1 MTLRK
6 DALKKMFVLFFT
18 GISLIMCFGGTA
30 AAGFEAKKEGEV
42 KEKKIVAKVN
52 GQPIYDDALT
62 SEVEHALGK
71 FRKFGMQKEKDPSGL
86 IKDLQKQALE
96 MMISQEVLY
105 QASQKLTIPKPKLN
119 EKIQEK
125 LDAMKKKYDSNEEF
139 EKSLKARNL
148 TEKELKESIKKSV
161 YLDEYLKGKGISDPE
176 VPEKEIRKYY
186 EDNKSSFQRE
196 EHIKASHILIKVDE
210 NAAPEKKEE
219 ARKKAEKIL
228 QEIKDGKDFEATAK
242 KYSDCNS
249 ASGGGDLGY
258 IKRGYMPEEFDK
270 VAFELE
276 KNKVGGLVKTKYG
289 YHIIKVFEK
298 KPKGVAPYED
308 VKDFI
313 AKFLK
318 DGLSKQKLAALVG
331 ELREKAK
338 VEILLNQS

>member
-1 MTLRK
+1 MTMRK
-6 DALKKMFVLFFT
+6 ETLKKIFILFFT
-18 GISLIMCFGGTA
+18 GISIVIGFGVMA
-30 AAGFEAKKEGEV
+30 NPNSEAKKEGEV
-42 KEKKIVAKVN
+42 KTRTVVAKVN

-62 SEVEHALGK
+62 AEVEHALGK
-71 FRKFGMQKEKDPSGL
+71 FRKFGMQKEKDSSGL

-96 MMISQEVLY
+96 MMISQELLY
-105 QASQKLTIPKPKLN
+105 QVSQKLTIPKPKLDK
-119 EKIQEK
+119 KIQER
-125 LDAMKKKYDSNEEF
+125 LDEMKNKYDSNEEF
-139 EKSLKARNL
+139 EKNLKTKNL
-148 TEKELKESIKKSV
+148 TEKELRESIKKSV

-176 VPEKEIRKYY
+176 VPEKEIKEYY
-186 EDNKSSFQRE
+186 ENSKSSFQRE
-196 EHIKASHILIKVDE
+196 EHIKTSHILIKVDE
-210 NAAPEKKEE
+210 NASPGKKED

-242 KYSDCNS
+242 KYSECNS

-276 KNKVGGLVKTKYG
+276 KNKVSGVVKTKYG
-289 YHIIKVFEK
+289 YHIIKVFDK

-318 DGLSKQKLAALVG
+318 QGLSKQKLAAHVG
-331 ELREKAK
+331 ELKEKAK
-338 VEILLNQS
+338 IEILLNQS